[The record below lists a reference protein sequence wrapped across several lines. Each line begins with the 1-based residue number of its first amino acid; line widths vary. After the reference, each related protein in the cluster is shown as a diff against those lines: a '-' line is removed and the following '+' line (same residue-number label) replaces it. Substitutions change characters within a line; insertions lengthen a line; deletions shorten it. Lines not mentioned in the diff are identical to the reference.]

1 MAGAYETGVYRNIFK
16 ECGYSEEEIEKRV
29 KETFET
35 IFYGSEEERFYHEA
49 GADMGYMED
58 TGNHDVRTEGMS
70 YGMMVCVQMNRKQEF
85 DRLWKWVRTYMYIED
100 GPGKNYFVWSCAV
113 DGTRNADGPAP
124 DGEEYFAMALFF
136 ASKRWGDGEGIFNY
150 SSEARAILRECVH
163 KGEPGHPGEPM
174 WNPENHY
181 IKFVPGMEISDPSY
195 HLPHFYHLFAKFSD
209 ERDHA
214 FWAEAEAAS
223 RRYIALCAHPVT
235 GLSPEYAAY
244 DGTPVLMFGKNY
256 AYYSDAYR
264 VIMNIALDTL
274 WNGRTQALCD
284 IATHVQDFFAKE
296 LPEENYRA
304 YDLDGTR
311 WDEPAMHPV
320 AITAVNAAG
329 SIASDSETADMWLK
343 RFWELPMR
351 TGKRRYY
358 DNCLYFFSLLMLS
371 GQYRKWVE

>member
-174 WNPENHY
+174 WNPENHL
-181 IKFVPGMEISDPSY
+181 IKFVTSFE
-195 HLPHFYHLFAKFSD
+195 FSD
-209 ERDHA
+209 
-214 FWAEAEAAS
+214 
-223 RRYIALCAHPVT
+223 HPIICRT
-235 GLSPEYAAY
+235 FMSCLRCGQIPA
-244 DGTPVLMFGKNY
+244 
-256 AYYSDAYR
+256 
-264 VIMNIALDTL
+264 IMNS
-274 WNGRTQALCD
+274 GKRQRTQAEN
-284 IATHVQDFFAKE
+284 IFTRHVTSE
-296 LPEENYRA
+296 LDYLRNMQIMTEHRMHSIRRFSA
-304 YDLDGTR
+304 VMTGTT
-311 WDEPAMHPV
+311 AMHIVRLP
-320 AITAVNAAG
+320 I
-329 SIASDSETADMWLK
+329 SEWIISGLTRIPGRRKMPISCSNFTVK
-343 RFWELPMR
+343 NRR
-351 TGKRRYY
+351 NTGMG
-358 DNCLYFFSLLMLS
+358 YF
-371 GQYRKWVE
+371 

>member
-70 YGMMVCVQMNRKQEF
+70 YGMMVCVQMNRKKEF

-100 GPGKNYFVWSCAV
+100 GPGKNYFAWSCAV

-136 ASKRWGDGEGIFNY
+136 ASKRWGDGEGIFDY

-174 WNPENHY
+174 WNPENHL
-181 IKFVPGMEISDPSY
+181 IKFVTSFEFSDPSY
-195 HLPHFYHLFAKFSD
+195 HLPHFYELFALWAD
-209 ERDHA
+209 PCDHE
-214 FWAEAEAAS
+214 FWK
-223 RRYIALCAHPVT
+223 RQ
-235 GLSPEYAAY
+235 
-244 DGTPVLMFGKNY
+244 
-256 AYYSDAYR
+256 
-264 VIMNIALDTL
+264 
-274 WNGRTQALCD
+274 RTQAEN
-284 IATHVQDFFAKE
+284 IFTRHVTSEPDYLRNMQIMTEHRMHSIRRFSAVMTGTTAMRIVR
-296 LPEENYRA
+296 LPISEWIISG
-304 YDLDGTR
+304 LTR
-311 WDEPAMHPV
+311 IPGRRKMPISCSNFTV
-320 AITAVNAAG
+320 KN
-329 SIASDSETADMWLK
+329 
-343 RFWELPMR
+343 RR
-351 TGKRRYY
+351 NTGMG
-358 DNCLYFFSLLMLS
+358 YF
-371 GQYRKWVE
+371 

>member
-174 WNPENHY
+174 WNPENHL
-181 IKFVPGMEISDPSY
+181 IKFVTS
-195 HLPHFYHLFAKFSD
+195 F
-209 ERDHA
+209 
-214 FWAEAEAAS
+214 
-223 RRYIALCAHPVT
+223 
-235 GLSPEYAAY
+235 
-244 DGTPVLMFGKNY
+244 
-256 AYYSDAYR
+256 
-264 VIMNIALDTL
+264 
-274 WNGRTQALCD
+274 
-284 IATHVQDFFAKE
+284 
-296 LPEENYRA
+296 EN
-304 YDLDGTR
+304 L
-311 WDEPAMHPV
+311 
-320 AITAVNAAG
+320 
-329 SIASDSETADMWLK
+329 
-343 RFWELPMR
+343 
-351 TGKRRYY
+351 
-358 DNCLYFFSLLMLS
+358 
-371 GQYRKWVE
+371 

>member
-174 WNPENHY
+174 WNPENHL
-181 IKFVPGMEISDPSY
+181 IKFVTSFEFSDPSY
-195 HLPHFYHLFAKFSD
+195 HLPHFYELFALWADPCDHEFWKKAADASENIFTRHVTSELDYLRNMQIMTEHRMHSIRRFS
-209 ERDHA
+209 A
-214 FWAEAEAAS
+214 
-223 RRYIALCAHPVT
+223 VMT
-235 GLSPEYAAY
+235 G
-244 DGTPVLMFGKNY
+244 T
-256 AYYSDAYR
+256 
-264 VIMNIALDTL
+264 T
-274 WNGRTQALCD
+274 
-284 IATHVQDFFAKE
+284 
-296 LPEENYRA
+296 
-304 YDLDGTR
+304 
-311 WDEPAMHPV
+311 AMHIVRLP
-320 AITAVNAAG
+320 I
-329 SIASDSETADMWLK
+329 SEWIISGLTRIPGRRKMPISCSNFTVK
-343 RFWELPMR
+343 NRR
-351 TGKRRYY
+351 NTGMG
-358 DNCLYFFSLLMLS
+358 YF
-371 GQYRKWVE
+371 

>member
-100 GPGKNYFVWSCAV
+100 GPGKNYFAWSCAV

-174 WNPENHY
+174 WNPENHL
-181 IKFVPGMEISDPSY
+181 IKFVTSFEFSDPSY
-195 HLPHFYHLFAKFSD
+195 HLPHFYELFALWAD
-209 ERDHA
+209 PCDHE
-214 FWAEAEAAS
+214 FWKKA
-223 RRYIALCAHPVT
+223 
-235 GLSPEYAAY
+235 
-244 DGTPVLMFGKNY
+244 
-256 AYYSDAYR
+256 
-264 VIMNIALDTL
+264 
-274 WNGRTQALCD
+274 RTQAEN
-284 IATHVQDFFAKE
+284 IFTRHVTSE
-296 LPEENYRA
+296 LDYLRNMQIMTEHRMHSIRRFSA
-304 YDLDGTR
+304 VMTGTT
-311 WDEPAMHPV
+311 AMHIVRLP
-320 AITAVNAAG
+320 I
-329 SIASDSETADMWLK
+329 SEWIISGLTRIPGRRKMPISCSNFTVK
-343 RFWELPMR
+343 NRR
-351 TGKRRYY
+351 NTGMG
-358 DNCLYFFSLLMLS
+358 YF
-371 GQYRKWVE
+371 

>member
-174 WNPENHY
+174 WNPENHL
-181 IKFVPGMEISDPSY
+181 IKFVTSFEFSDPSY
-195 HLPHFYHLFAKFSD
+195 HLPHFYELFA
-209 ERDHA
+209 
-214 FWAEAEAAS
+214 
-223 RRYIALCAHPVT
+223 L
-235 GLSPEYAAY
+235 LS
-244 DGTPVLMFGKNY
+244 L
-256 AYYSDAYR
+256 
-264 VIMNIALDTL
+264 IHI
-274 WNGRTQALCD
+274 
-284 IATHVQDFFAKE
+284 
-296 LPEENYRA
+296 
-304 YDLDGTR
+304 
-311 WDEPAMHPV
+311 
-320 AITAVNAAG
+320 
-329 SIASDSETADMWLK
+329 
-343 RFWELPMR
+343 
-351 TGKRRYY
+351 
-358 DNCLYFFSLLMLS
+358 
-371 GQYRKWVE
+371 